1 MLSVLRVRDVLLR
14 TRTKLINCA
23 RGLVKPTGARIPSCA
38 ASSFAVYADRSVP
51 AELRL
56 ALPLVALTDDTVHRL
71 KDILVEHPGGSPV
84 LLHVG
89 DKVLRLPPEFNV
101 DSRNGLVGELKALL
115 GAGAVVP

>member
-1 MLSVLRVRDVLLR
+1 MGRIDLRDEQAKLVCMEARRPVLVVDD
-14 TRTKLINCA
+14 
-23 RGLVKPTGARIPSCA
+23 S
-38 ASSFAVYADRSVP
+38 

-71 KDILVEHPGGSPV
+71 KDILVEHPGASPV

-89 DKVLRLPPEFNV
+89 EKVLRLPPEFNV